1 MEEQKTIHE
10 NVNHGTVDFPYAIYH
25 VRIPLHITSY
35 PLHWHKEIE
44 FVYVIDGIVT
54 ITVNGKKIDMKK
66 GDIAVILPEQA
77 HATYQYEKE
86 RSNYI
91 NIVFNL
97 EYLKNEGGTSYLY
110 DRYITPFIRGER
122 SVDSYVPYNTPMN
135 EEMLPYINEL
145 FKSRHDSYTV
155 DGLLIISDLIHLMHT
170 VYKRSYEVSGDLI
183 TEHIKADK
191 VKKAI
196 YKVQN
201 CFPQHLTIAFM
212 ADICGV
218 SESHFMKI
226 FKDVTKQSFN
236 EFLINYRLE
245 VATKQLKES
254 KLKVIDIANACGF
267 NNHSYFTR
275 AFIKKYG
282 LTPVA
287 YRRQEK
293 LKQYI

>member
-1 MEEQKTIHE
+1 MEEQKSFHE

-44 FVYVIDGIVT
+44 FIYVIDGT
-54 ITVNGKKIDMKK
+54 LTVSVNSRKFEMNR
-66 GDIAVILPEQA
+66 GDISVILPEQP
-77 HATYQYEKE
+77 HALFQYKNEE
-86 RSNYI
+86 ANYI
-91 NIVFNL
+91 NIVFDL
-97 EYLKNEGGTSYLY
+97 EYLHSQGTTNYLY
-110 DRYITPFIRGER
+110 NKYIAPFVKGER
-122 SVDSYVPYNTPMN
+122 SLDSYIPNNTALN
-135 EEMLPYINEL
+135 REMRPYITEL
-145 FKSRHDSYTV
+145 FNSRHESYTE
-155 DGLLIISDLIHLMHT
+155 DGLLIISALIHLMHT
-170 VYKRSYEVSGDLI
+170 VYKRSGEATQDLI

-236 EFLINYRLE
+236 EFLVNYRLE
-245 VATKQLKES
+245 VAAKQLRETE
-254 KLKVIDIANACGF
+254 LKVIDIAVACGF

-275 AFIKKYG
+275 AFIRKYG
-282 LTPVA
+282 MTPT
-287 YRRQEK
+287 K
-293 LKQYI
+293 FKNSKQD

>member
-1 MEEQKTIHE
+1 MEEQKSIHE

-44 FVYVIDGIVT
+44 FIYVIDGAIT
-54 ITVNGKKIDMKK
+54 ITVNGKRIDMKK
-66 GDIAVILPEQA
+66 GDISVILPEQA
-77 HATYQYEKE
+77 HAMFQYEKE
-86 RSNYI
+86 EADYI
-91 NIVFNL
+91 NIVFDL
-97 EYLKNEGGTSYLY
+97 EYLKSKGTTNYLY
-110 DRYITPFIRGER
+110 DKYIAPFVKGER
-122 SVDSYVPYNTPMN
+122 SVDTYIPFESQMN
-135 EEMLPYINEL
+135 QELLPYVKEL
-145 FKSRHDSYTV
+145 FNSRHESYTE
-155 DGLLIISDLIHLMHT
+155 DGLLIISDLIHIMHT
-170 VYKRSYEVSGDLI
+170 VFKRSGEVSNDLMA
-183 TEHIKADK
+183 EHIKADK
-191 VKKAI
+191 VKKAV

-245 VATKQLKES
+245 VAAKQLKEG
-254 KLKVIDIANACGF
+254 KMKVIDIANACGF

-275 AFIKKYG
+275 AFIRKYG
-282 LTPVA
+282 MTPSQFK
-287 YRRQEK
+287 RQK
-293 LKQYI
+293 F

>member
-1 MEEQKTIHE
+1 MEEQKSIHE

-44 FVYVIDGIVT
+44 FIYVIDGAIT
-54 ITVNGKKIDMKK
+54 ITVNGKRIDMKK
-66 GDIAVILPEQA
+66 GDISVILPEQA
-77 HATYQYEKE
+77 HAMFQYEKE
-86 RSNYI
+86 EADYI
-91 NIVFNL
+91 NIVFDL
-97 EYLKNEGGTSYLY
+97 EYLKSKGTTSYLY
-110 DRYITPFIRGER
+110 DKYIAPFVKGER
-122 SVDSYVPYNTPMN
+122 SVDTYVPYGSSMN
-135 EEMLPYINEL
+135 DELLPYVIEL
-145 FKSRHDSYTV
+145 FHSRHESYSE
-155 DGLLIISDLIHLMHT
+155 DGLLIISDLIHIMHT
-170 VYKRSYEVSGDLI
+170 VFKRSAEVSSDLMS
-183 TEHIKADK
+183 EHIKADK
-191 VKKAI
+191 VKKAV

-245 VATKQLKES
+245 VAAKQLKEG
-254 KLKVIDIANACGF
+254 KMKVIDIANACGF

-275 AFIKKYG
+275 AFIRKYG
-282 LTPVA
+282 MTPIN
-287 YRRQEK
+287 YRKAETMSK
-293 LKQYI
+293 